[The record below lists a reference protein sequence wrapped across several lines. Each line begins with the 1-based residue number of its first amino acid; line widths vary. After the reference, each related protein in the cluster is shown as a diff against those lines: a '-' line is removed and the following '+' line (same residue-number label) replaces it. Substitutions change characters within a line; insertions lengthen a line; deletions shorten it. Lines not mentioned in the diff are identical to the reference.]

1 MRQIAIWRRIVLTA
15 IVCAIILL
23 GGNAAKGQGI
33 ITGSISGT
41 VVDSTGAV
49 IPAAS
54 VTVTDLAKGTSFNTN
69 SQSDGNFAFQA
80 LPIGTYS
87 LTITSSGFATIRIP
101 AVGVE
106 TGVDRSV
113 GKQVLGVGA
122 ATTVTVE
129 ALPGP
134 DRNRPGSGH
143 HDLRHPS
150 GRQSPNR
157 WRFRRV
163 DPAHPRRRRHPCR
176 QLLEHQRDQLLGQ
189 RRTWPRQQL
198 RAGRPV
204 Q

>member
-1 MRQIAIWRRIVLTA
+1 MRQIAIWRRAVLTA

-54 VTVTDLAKGTSFNTN
+54 VTVTDLTKGTSFNTKA
-69 SQSDGNFAFQA
+69 QSDGNFAFQA

-87 LTITSSGFATIRIP
+87 LTITSSGFATTRIS

-106 TGVDRSV
+106 TGVDRFV

-122 ATTVTVE
+122 ASTVTVE
-129 ALPGP
+129 ALPGTP
-134 DRNRPGSGH
+134 GANLGDASSGNFNNFLFTPRHRKPSRRIRDRSSQY
-143 HDLRHPS
+143 DLHRQDS
-150 GRQSPNR
+150 LLTVSTQQWGRCKGVPQTR
-157 WRFRRV
+157 
-163 DPAHPRRRRHPCR
+163 A
-176 QLLEHQRDQLLGQ
+176 LEEASQ
-189 RRTWPRQQL
+189 
-198 RAGRPV
+198 
-204 Q
+204 